1 MADQLH
7 LAVSPDAV
15 HLFLDFQLAYRE
27 VEKNYESLVASFD
40 LSESRFIILMFL
52 YYADDK
58 QLLPSEIAHKLGV
71 TKPTISKLLRGME
84 QQGLV
89 SSHQSSTDKRVRDIQ
104 LTPAGEKLLR
114 TFCPIT
120 IGPVPYYL
128 KILLTKKNN
137 NSRIYYEN
145 YSNPKTRSN
154 NWRKTIMNTEK
165 INLLETYL
173 SLYINPMDVL
183 KAGQTGQ
190 SPYVI
195 LDVRNAPAQIKKDQ
209 IKGAVAMPAK
219 DLAAHLSELDKAKTY
234 VVYDW
239 NGGTILGKQA
249 VLILLKAGFDA
260 FELAGSLEG
269 WKGMNLPLET
279 IQ

>member
-1 MADQLH
+1 
-7 LAVSPDAV
+7 
-15 HLFLDFQLAYRE
+15 
-27 VEKNYESLVASFD
+27 
-40 LSESRFIILMFL
+40 
-52 YYADDK
+52 
-58 QLLPSEIAHKLGV
+58 
-71 TKPTISKLLRGME
+71 
-84 QQGLV
+84 
-89 SSHQSSTDKRVRDIQ
+89 
-104 LTPAGEKLLR
+104 
-114 TFCPIT
+114 
-120 IGPVPYYL
+120 
-128 KILLTKKNN
+128 
-137 NSRIYYEN
+137 
-145 YSNPKTRSN
+145 
-154 NWRKTIMNTEK
+154 MNTEQ

-195 LDVRNAPAQIKKDQ
+195 LDVRNAPAQVKKDQ
-209 IKGAVAMPAK
+209 IKGAVALPAK